1 MREFTPTRATRRCK
15 TREKERREKERER
28 EREKKKRRVYTY
40 RRRKG
45 WKKEKR
51 DGKRGNA
58 VKYTDERRSLKL
70 LHHVRTLAYFTHGCT
85 RGPLCQRQFIRYRA
99 RPRLFP
105 PATFIIFTRMRETGK
120 KRIPCVFDTKEIRCP
135 APSGLSLS
143 LSFSLSSRAPGPHD
157 LAYFDVLTL
166 AVLRLNLFWPR
177 ISLSCFVS
185 YGNHHLFALWWYNQ
199 ASVPSNARGFGIV
212 IVNLLYKLKG
222 EEMWCFFPATQ
233 ALHSINLLVPSS

>member
-1 MREFTPTRATRRCK
+1 M
-15 TREKERREKERER
+15 
-28 EREKKKRRVYTY
+28 
-40 RRRKG
+40 
-45 WKKEKR
+45 
-51 DGKRGNA
+51 
-58 VKYTDERRSLKL
+58 KYTDERRSLKL

-143 LSFSLSSRAPGPHD
+143 LSFSLRQLESTGPPRPGLLRRFNPRRITPESI
-157 LAYFDVLTL
+157 LTQ
-166 AVLRLNLFWPR
+166 NL
-177 ISLSCFVS
+177 SLSCFVS
-185 YGNHHLFALWWYNQ
+185 YGNHHLFALWRYNQ

-222 EEMWCFFPATQ
+222 EEM
-233 ALHSINLLVPSS
+233 